1 MTFGATTCR
10 PVYLANTDIT
20 LAIHARF
27 MVMPPIS
34 YVSMYFR
41 HVVGIAVAEG
51 REFRVRHQASEL
63 ASADPDQL
71 FMIASLE
78 ENILAPLLQ

>member
-1 MTFGATTCR
+1 MMSA
-10 PVYLANTDIT
+10 
-20 LAIHARF
+20 
-27 MVMPPIS
+27 IS

-41 HVVGIAVAEG
+41 HIAGIAVAEG
-51 REFRVRHQASEL
+51 REFRVRHQAFEL

-78 ENILAPLLQ
+78 ENVLAPLLQ